1 MINLLLS
8 AFSEFPRLDA
18 GGANKIIYQILSS
31 LDYQKFSATYHSS
44 HLHQKF
50 LSSKNL
56 ENQIVDSLNLKKK
69 IGTNLF
75 RNLSLFRS
83 FLSSSNRFTKYLKR
97 GDNYFEKVGIESNID
112 VHHSHDFRTMYFF
125 KKAHIRKNILT
136 IQSKGSFINDLK
148 LYYNSISERII
159 QQYSFMENE
168 SLRIA
173 DLITFPSYAAKQLF
187 LEEQNLSIDNNKIQ
201 VIYNGVDIDY
211 LNSVKPSNTFRKKF
225 SNRGKYDLI
234 IINVADHIKVKN
246 IDIIVKVIEHLL
258 KVYGVKALLLNVGN
272 GPQTKELKLL
282 ASSLNISDQ
291 IRFLGRLPY
300 GEVIQLIKL
309 GDFLI
314 SAAEKVIF
322 DLIILEAL
330 ACGLIVIANE
340 NGGNKEAIE
349 NGFNGY
355 LVKDLSIEQ
364 IADTIIRSDRTV
376 KSNAIKSALKY
387 DVRNM
392 VKQYETLYLN

>member
-211 LNSVKPSNTFRKKF
+211 LNSVKPSDTFRKKF

-246 IDIIVKVIEHLL
+246 IN
-258 KVYGVKALLLNVGN
+258 Y
-272 GPQTKELKLL
+272 
-282 ASSLNISDQ
+282 
-291 IRFLGRLPY
+291 Y
-300 GEVIQLIKL
+300 
-309 GDFLI
+309 
-314 SAAEKVIF
+314 
-322 DLIILEAL
+322 
-330 ACGLIVIANE
+330 
-340 NGGNKEAIE
+340 
-349 NGFNGY
+349 
-355 LVKDLSIEQ
+355 
-364 IADTIIRSDRTV
+364 
-376 KSNAIKSALKY
+376 
-387 DVRNM
+387 
-392 VKQYETLYLN
+392 

>member
-1 MINLLLS
+1 
-8 AFSEFPRLDA
+8 
-18 GGANKIIYQILSS
+18 
-31 LDYQKFSATYHSS
+31 
-44 HLHQKF
+44 
-50 LSSKNL
+50 
-56 ENQIVDSLNLKKK
+56 
-69 IGTNLF
+69 
-75 RNLSLFRS
+75 
-83 FLSSSNRFTKYLKR
+83 
-97 GDNYFEKVGIESNID
+97 
-112 VHHSHDFRTMYFF
+112 
-125 KKAHIRKNILT
+125 
-136 IQSKGSFINDLK
+136 
-148 LYYNSISERII
+148 
-159 QQYSFMENE
+159 
-168 SLRIA
+168 
-173 DLITFPSYAAKQLF
+173 
-187 LEEQNLSIDNNKIQ
+187 
-201 VIYNGVDIDY
+201 
-211 LNSVKPSNTFRKKF
+211 
-225 SNRGKYDLI
+225 
-234 IINVADHIKVKN
+234 VKN

>member
-211 LNSVKPSNTFRKKF
+211 LNSVKPSDTFRKKF

>member
-159 QQYSFMENE
+159 QQSFMENE

-211 LNSVKPSNTFRKKF
+211 LNSVKPSDTFRKKF